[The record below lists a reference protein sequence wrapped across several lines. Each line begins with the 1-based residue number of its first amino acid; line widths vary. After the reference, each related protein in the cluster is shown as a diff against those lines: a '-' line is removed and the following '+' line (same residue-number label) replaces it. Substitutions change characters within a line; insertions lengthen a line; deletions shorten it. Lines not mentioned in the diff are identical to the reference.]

1 MEVAAAS
8 TGGCFSLWELGISC
22 SSNTRDQTASRGGRA
37 RTGSPGMSPLIPR
50 AGRRGRISSRAIVQ
64 AMKGAITD
72 ERSNHRPRPPLRH
85 PRGISAILEQLSG
98 VCSSPRS
105 QPSPASSLSL
115 FPSSSNLR
123 RFPSPSQRR
132 FPRRGT
138 GARIVSSVVAT
149 TFGTDLRCLSGVPG
163 IDFAS
168 AASHSALGPDK
179 ITQTPRRAPERRLGL
194 RREHH

>member
-8 TGGCFSLWELGISC
+8 TGGCFSLWELGIS
-22 SSNTRDQTASRGGRA
+22 SSAITRDQTASRGGRA

-98 VCSSPRS
+98 VCSFRQIPAQPGLIPLPVSLILQSPPLPIPIPAEIPKARNRS
-105 QPSPASSLSL
+105 ENRFFCCRYNVWHRSPLS
-115 FPSSSNLR
+115 F
-123 RFPSPSQRR
+123 
-132 FPRRGT
+132 
-138 GARIVSSVVAT
+138 
-149 TFGTDLRCLSGVPG
+149 RCSR
-163 IDFAS
+163 D
-168 AASHSALGPDK
+168 
-179 ITQTPRRAPERRLGL
+179 
-194 RREHH
+194 